1 MNIKATY
8 NKPGHVPHTGV
19 IVGCSPVARG
29 VLFMRLEDGS
39 MLAVDGYY
47 VTEIK

>member
-1 MNIKATY
+1 MAARY
-8 NKPGHVPHTGV
+8 NKPGHIAHTGI

-39 MLAVDGYY
+39 ILAVDGYY
-47 VTEIK
+47 VTKL